1 MEFEKNEEG
10 RIRFTSTDGID
21 YATWNKLLLR
31 INHLGYAISDVD
43 FLKSYFDRK
52 CYLNEDQSIEVLAVF
67 GEEHNVE
74 LYSPEIIKRDNQRA
88 KKLFGVTNDYE
99 LAGYL
104 LLDGE
109 MLNFSYDNYMRD
121 MDHRDIKEAL
131 TEYGDG
137 YSDALI
143 QFVNY
148 GNIRL
153 MQTGFELSKR
163 PTQKQRRMLA
173 GFIRK
178 SPELYVDISNTRGQV
193 VKEFG
198 YQVASPN
205 DVLNDI
211 DSYFDSVS
219 V

>member
-1 MEFEKNEEG
+1 
-10 RIRFTSTDGID
+10 
-21 YATWNKLLLR
+21 
-31 INHLGYAISDVD
+31 
-43 FLKSYFDRK
+43 
-52 CYLNEDQSIEVLAVF
+52 
-67 GEEHNVE
+67 
-74 LYSPEIIKRDNQRA
+74 
-88 KKLFGVTNDYE
+88 
-99 LAGYL
+99 
-104 LLDGE
+104 
-109 MLNFSYDNYMRD
+109 
-121 MDHRDIKEAL
+121 
-131 TEYGDG
+131 
-137 YSDALI
+137 
-143 QFVNY
+143 
-148 GNIRL
+148 

-211 DSYFDSVS
+211 DSYFDSIS